1 MYEHKDA
8 MLLTKGCSPMPSSV
22 LNVVSVKVILFFIS
36 IVFTFSVV
44 YGCVC
49 VCWEGGE
56 RDKKN
61 KSKVFCRDTYYSSV
75 LSLMSVE

>member
-22 LNVVSVKVILFFIS
+22 LNVVSVKVILFSVS
-36 IVFTFSVV
+36 IVFTFSIA

-49 VCWEGGE
+49 VGGPGG
-56 RDKKN
+56 
-61 KSKVFCRDTYYSSV
+61 
-75 LSLMSVE
+75 

>member
-22 LNVVSVKVILFFIS
+22 LNVVSVKVILFSVS
-36 IVFTFSVV
+36 IVFTFSIA

-49 VCWEGGE
+49 VGGPGGE
-56 RDKKN
+56 TDKK
-61 KSKVFCRDTYYSSV
+61 KVFCTDMYYSSV
-75 LSLMSVE
+75 LSLI